1 MAITLNK
8 YAARCEQIAIA
19 GGKITPTSSAQP
31 LLYDISRN
39 WRKLLDATNFP
50 ENDISDWSEKEEAAG
65 EVIIS
70 AITYLQRIGCRN
82 IEQLLRDTVEQ
93 HARKIE

>member
-19 GGKITPTSSAQP
+19 GGKITPTSSAQL

-39 WRKLLDATNFP
+39 WRKLLDATNFA
-50 ENDISDWSEKEEAAG
+50 ESCASDWSEKEEAAC

-93 HARKIE
+93 HARQIE